1 MLLRPTSMKIG
12 LDNRVKL
19 IISFKVS
26 KIGLESSESSN
37 SSGMTLEAFRSIAGK
52 LRCDATMEPL
62 GIDDN
67 LLQINQLNDNVLDMD
82 HLAFNSNLGVEMIE
96 CLY

>member
-26 KIGLESSESSN
+26 QIGLESSESSN

-67 LLQINQLNDNVLDMD
+67 LLQINQLYSNILGMDNF
-82 HLAFNSNLGVEMIE
+82 AFKPGS
-96 CLY
+96 

>member
-26 KIGLESSESSN
+26 QIGLESSESSN

-67 LLQINQLNDNVLDMD
+67 LLQINQLYSTSKRNIFHLTEIVLGA
-82 HLAFNSNLGVEMIE
+82 LVNN
-96 CLY
+96 

>member
-26 KIGLESSESSN
+26 QIGLESSESSN

-67 LLQINQLNDNVLDMD
+67 LLLLNQMIRLWFDMD
-82 HLAFNSNLGVEMIE
+82 NLFTNLGVEMIE